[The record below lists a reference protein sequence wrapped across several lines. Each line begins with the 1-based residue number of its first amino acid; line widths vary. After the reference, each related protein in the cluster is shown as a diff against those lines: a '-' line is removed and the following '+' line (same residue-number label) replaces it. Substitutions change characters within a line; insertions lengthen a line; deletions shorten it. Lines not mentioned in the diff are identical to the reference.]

1 MAYLI
6 PCVCFLVPGVVM
18 LPTCICCDLSSKS
31 PHNKATRQN
40 TPVGWAYWMK
50 PENPRPKC
58 SHGRK
63 SPVGKGQRFFF
74 HFNPLAMQS
83 KPCQR
88 WKAPRTFWTRHA
100 NCWVFVITWL
110 GNLIRVTNKD
120 SMVPVLCSKCTRG
133 FIINF
138 DRFVW
143 PPDVAGRALIG
154 QLADWN
160 EWKTFALAFY
170 SGFVAVGPFW
180 SGIFWLCLVGS
191 PNWSVSPRPF
201 SWRGETGNSNCYKK
215 VT

>member
-1 MAYLI
+1 MCVFSCPWCCYVTYMYLWWFEFQVSPQQGNKAKHSSWVSLLNKARKSQTKMFPRSQI
-6 PCVCFLVPGVVM
+6 PCR
-18 LPTCICCDLSSKS
+18 I
-31 PHNKATRQN
+31 Q
-40 TPVGWAYWMK
+40 
-50 PENPRPKC
+50 
-58 SHGRK
+58 
-63 SPVGKGQRFFF
+63 GQRFFF

-120 SMVPVLCSKCTRG
+120 SMVPVLCSKCMRG

-160 EWKTFALAFY
+160 EWKAFALAFY

-201 SWRGETGNSNCYKK
+201 SWRGETRNSNRYKK